1 MAFSGWPEEALEFFD
16 GLAAENTKAYWTAH
30 KPVYE
35 KYVLRPMAE
44 LVEDLAPEFGPGKI
58 FRPYR
63 DVRFSKDKSPYQT
76 HIAAAAGGGYIRL
89 SADGLAAGAGMYDM
103 RPGQLDAYRRAVA
116 ADRPGRDLERVIA
129 EIGLARYRRLRAQRA
144 QDRSPWVSGGS
155 PADRAAA
162 LQEHHRLAAVAGGA
176 VAGDPGRPRPD
187 RRVPA
192 GHPAAGGLALREC
205 GRGGM
210 RAGVIP
216 VTAN

>member
-89 SADGLAAGAGMYDM
+89 GADGLAAGAGMYDM

-116 ADRPGRDLERVIA
+116 VDRSGADLERVIA
-129 EIGLARYRRLRAQRA
+129 EIGRHGIGVSARSELKTAPRGYPVDHPRIGLLRYKSIIAWQQWPVEPWLETPAARDRVAGFLRATR
-144 QDRSPWVSGGS
+144 PL
-155 PADRAAA
+155 ADW
-162 LQEHHRLAAVAGGA
+162 LAANVGA
-176 VAGDPGRPRPD
+176 A
-187 RRVPA
+187 
-192 GHPAAGGLALREC
+192 E
-205 GRGGM
+205 
-210 RAGVIP
+210 
-216 VTAN
+216 